1 MSFLA
6 ASENTMAFELWP
18 APMKKEIQRLQG
30 DYDYASWELFP
41 SSLRDM
47 ADWADVYQDP
57 ERKDKSRDR
66 ILIYKHIPDGE
77 PGTVYPVALRLQGL
91 LREFRVERFGNWT
104 GQEADVT
111 RAVQHVTI
119 SSGGHAKAWE
129 ATIDSLNLAC
139 EYVSRRL
146 HLPMQGIPQKKE
158 LYLQRRAF
166 IKRDKPRGSK
176 TPALS
181 ATQDPEGKYLRIQEH
196 WSAVRPLTIAD
207 LTSAGKILPMDAVLL
222 TEGDFVDVGA
232 ELDFVLSRQRNKG
245 TTLKCFLTCTHIVRM
260 IPAGYV
266 EKMKLVSF
274 R

>member
-1 MSFLA
+1 MRICQQTLA
-6 ASENTMAFELWP
+6 F
-18 APMKKEIQRLQG
+18 
-30 DYDYASWELFP
+30 
-41 SSLRDM
+41 
-47 ADWADVYQDP
+47 ADARHTAEKGIV
-57 ERKDKSRDR
+57 
-66 ILIYKHIPDGE
+66 
-77 PGTVYPVALRLQGL
+77 
-91 LREFRVERFGNWT
+91 F
-104 GQEADVT
+104 
-111 RAVQHVTI
+111 
-119 SSGGHAKAWE
+119 AKAC
-129 ATIDSLNLAC
+129 IHQ
-139 EYVSRRL
+139 SRCIL
-146 HLPMQGIPQKKE
+146 ENDDDVELTHQK
-158 LYLQRRAF
+158 Q
-166 IKRDKPRGSK
+166 RDKPRGSK